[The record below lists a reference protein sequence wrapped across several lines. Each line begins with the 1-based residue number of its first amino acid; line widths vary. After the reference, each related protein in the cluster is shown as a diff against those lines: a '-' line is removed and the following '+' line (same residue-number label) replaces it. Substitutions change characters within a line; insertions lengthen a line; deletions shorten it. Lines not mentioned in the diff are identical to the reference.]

1 MDPDTARWLASPPG
15 LEACAQ
21 ADGLLADGA
30 APHAALSRLRK
41 GCVPAH
47 AAVAWENALAR
58 HKAAGRFPQP
68 ERMLFVREG
77 LEQATS
83 LPVAL
88 YRAGRFA
95 RYRSI
100 LDWGAGLGAD
110 SLALAG
116 NGRVLAIEVD
126 PGRAILHRHNTAMA
140 RVLTV
145 RGDGRLVH
153 PGIADA
159 AFADPDR
166 RMAGRRVLG
175 PNDGSPSLDEV
186 LERAP
191 ASLGVK
197 LAPAADASAWE
208 VPGRSL
214 EWISLGGELKEQV
227 LWKGELAREHRMA
240 TVLPL
245 GASLEGTGRET
256 ASPGEPEGFLLDP
269 DPAVTCAG
277 LAARLAL
284 EVEAALLPEG
294 GGFLAADRP
303 VKTDLACCLE
313 IIKTCSPRPDRL
325 KPELK
330 ALNAGPVE
338 FRKRNSTVDSEALRS
353 AVKTRGDEPL
363 IVALTRHEGRDLA
376 IVCRRMAKASMLG

>member
-1 MDPDTARWLASPPG
+1 MDPALARWLASPPG
-15 LEACAQ
+15 LDACLR
-21 ADGLLADGA
+21 ADALLAAGA
-30 APHAALSRLRK
+30 APHAALSGLRRSLAPTE
-41 GCVPAH
+41 G
-47 AAVAWENALAR
+47 AAAWENALAR
-58 HKAAGRFPQP
+58 RKAAGRFPRP

-95 RYRSI
+95 RYRST

-110 SLALAG
+110 SLALAEH
-116 NGRVLAIEVD
+116 GRVLAIEVD
-126 PGRAILHRHNTAMA
+126 PGRAILHRHNTGMA
-140 RVLTV
+140 RVLTA

-153 PGIADA
+153 PGIAEA

-175 PNDGSPSLDEV
+175 PNDGSPTLDEV

-197 LAPAADASAWE
+197 LAPVADASAWE

-227 LWKGELAREHRMA
+227 LWRGELARGHRTA

-256 ASPGEPEGFLLDP
+256 ASPGEPDGFLLDP

-284 EVEAALLPEG
+284 ETGAAILSEG
-294 GGFLAADRP
+294 GGFLVATRA
-303 VKTDLACCLE
+303 VETGLACCLE
-313 IIKTCSPRPDRL
+313 IIKNCSPRPDRL
-325 KPELK
+325 KAELR

-338 FRKRNSTVDSEALRS
+338 FRKRNSTLDSEALRAS
-353 AVKTRGDEPL
+353 LKTRGDEPVV
-363 IVALTRHEGRDLA
+363 VALTRHGGRDLA
-376 IVCRRMAKASMLG
+376 IVCRRMAKGLKLG